1 MERQRRRAAV
11 EVWLLNKLT
20 ALSPD
25 PALFLEAVKAEAK
38 REKDAAEVAAGGGVG
53 GQATAAPKKDKKR
66 EATGAELAARSADL
80 RRRKEEVRRVLSFLV
95 QYCHGLRCLVASCL

>member
-53 GQATAAPKKDKKR
+53 GQATAAPKKR
-66 EATGAELAARSADL
+66 ETGAELAARSADL